1 MKRFTRAAIA
11 PVVVASVLAGAVVA
25 PQAQAAEDAGA
36 CKGLITDGTFDWAI
50 KESFQNY
57 LVGKIAKGKMELDE
71 GVKRSDSTKV
81 FTFPVNAAKSKLEG
95 KSSATIAL
103 DGKVHF
109 TGHDHGTGPML
120 DMTLYDLKVE
130 VIGDTLTL
138 YTDYDSRAFVNMSTK
153 GDMLHGDDEPM
164 VRVKLDKAPDFSKS
178 GAFSATAKKVFLT
191 KTGVDV
197 WGGFYD
203 TETELAPLTIN
214 LTTDG
219 TCAGSDPEL
228 KPLPDPAP
236 KPPAVDPGD
245 GGAPGTGGGDNGG
258 VQGGNGS
265 GSSAGSSADSG
276 SSAVENLW
284 DRMFEVL
291 GVLGLFAGFF
301 GAFYAFAKTR
311 GFIR

>member
-1 MKRFTRAAIA
+1 MNRFTRAAIA
-11 PVVVASVLAGAVVA
+11 PVVVASVLAGSVVA
-25 PQAQAAEDAGA
+25 PQSQAAEDAGA

-138 YTDYDSRAFVNMSTK
+138 YTDYDSRAFVNTSTK
-153 GDMLHGDDEPM
+153 GDMVHGDDEPM

-219 TCAGSDPEL
+219 TCD
-228 KPLPDPAP
+228 
-236 KPPAVDPGD
+236 
-245 GGAPGTGGGDNGG
+245 GGDNGSG
-258 VQGGNGS
+258 QGGNGS

-284 DRMFEVL
+284 DKMFEVL

>member
-219 TCAGSDPEL
+219 TCD
-228 KPLPDPAP
+228 
-236 KPPAVDPGD
+236 
-245 GGAPGTGGGDNGG
+245 GGDNGG

>member
-219 TCAGSDPEL
+219 TC
-228 KPLPDPAP
+228 
-236 KPPAVDPGD
+236 D
-245 GGAPGTGGGDNGG
+245 GGENGGG
-258 VQGGNGS
+258 QGGNGS

>member
-25 PQAQAAEDAGA
+25 PQAQAAEDAGT

-109 TGHDHGTGPML
+109 IGHDHGTGPML

-153 GDMLHGDDEPM
+153 GDMVHGDDEPM

-203 TETELAPLTIN
+203 TETELDPLTIN

-219 TCAGSDPEL
+219 TCDGSD
-228 KPLPDPAP
+228 
-236 KPPAVDPGD
+236 
-245 GGAPGTGGGDNGG
+245 NGSG
-258 VQGGNGS
+258 QGGNGS

-284 DRMFEVL
+284 DKMFEVL